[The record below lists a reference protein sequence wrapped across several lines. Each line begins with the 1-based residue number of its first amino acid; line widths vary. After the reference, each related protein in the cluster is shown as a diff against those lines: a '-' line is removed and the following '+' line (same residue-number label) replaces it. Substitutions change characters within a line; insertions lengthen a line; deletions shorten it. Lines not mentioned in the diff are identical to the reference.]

1 MSLQRKLFTAFVCL
15 IIVPLL
21 VLGTIA
27 YQIIA
32 NMTENRYSDQTE
44 LTLRAL
50 LRNVEQVFN
59 EMNKVTDSTI
69 ASDAIQEALLNW
81 QNAEIGEI
89 NYLEL
94 NEVQKNFRELLVNHP
109 SVRYAFM
116 YTLQQENVHKLFS
129 KDSFAPLPFE
139 TFKELEIY
147 QKVIARD
154 GLPLWIGPYEHTELT
169 GDEQVFTLARVVK
182 DIDTLAN
189 KGILLVQIH
198 NSDLESIFRYFRY
211 KEEYTNY
218 MIVNEDGLIL
228 YDSNRE
234 LEQQW
239 LDELMPTQD
248 WGKGYDSERTEFR
261 GVDSVVSAI
270 HFGSSENWR
279 LVAVTPWSIIGGEFK
294 WIGIIIALAIGICM
308 IFACLFILIF
318 IQRISK
324 AIVETVQVMREVERG
339 NLYARVEVRG
349 NDEIGL
355 LTRGFNR
362 LLYRLDELIEEV
374 KEQHERKRAAEMA
387 ALQAQIK
394 PHFLF
399 NTLESINILAIQN
412 QGKKVSQMVTKLGNI
427 LRISIQQQ
435 EEITIEQELAHVR
448 SYLDIQ
454 SYRFED
460 LFEYDIVIEE
470 RLLHYMTL
478 KLSLQPLVENCIQ
491 HGFEG
496 IEYLG
501 SIRIEISDSEDHLY
515 FRVQD
520 NGHGITA
527 EQLGKIHYMSSDVS
541 AFVNIPQLGERRGIG
556 VSNVADRIR
565 IRFGEPYGLMIC
577 SMPGHGTII
586 QMTIPK

>member
-1 MSLQRKLFTAFVCL
+1 MSLQRKLITAFVCF

-27 YQIIA
+27 YQIIS
-32 NMTENRYSDQTE
+32 NMTESRYSDQTE

-69 ASDAIQEALLNW
+69 ASDAIQEALLNM
-81 QNAEIGEI
+81 QNAEIDEI

-94 NEVQKNFRELLVNHP
+94 NEVQRNFRELLVNHP

-147 QKVIARD
+147 KKVIARD
-154 GLPLWIGPYEHTELT
+154 GLPVWIGPYEHEELT
-169 GDEQVFTLARVVK
+169 GSEQVFTLARVVK
-182 DIDTLAN
+182 DIDTLVN

-198 NSDLESIFRYFRY
+198 NSDLDSIFRYFRY

-218 MIVNEDGLIL
+218 MIVNDAGLIL

-234 LEQQW
+234 LERQS
-239 LDELMPTQD
+239 LDELMPAQN
-248 WGKGYDSERTEFR
+248 WGTEYDSGRVSFR

-270 HFGSSENWR
+270 HFGRSEKWR
-279 LVAVTPWSIIGGEFK
+279 LVAVTPWHVIGGEFT
-294 WIGIIIALAIGICM
+294 WIGFIIALSIGICM

-324 AIVETVQVMREVERG
+324 AIVETAHVMREVERG
-339 NLYARVEVRG
+339 NLDARVVVRG

-362 LLYRLDELIEEV
+362 LLYRMDELIEEV

-387 ALQAQIK
+387 VLQAQIK

-412 QGKKVSQMVTKLGNI
+412 QGKKVSQMVSKLGNI

-454 SYRFED
+454 NYRFED
-460 LFEYDIVIEE
+460 LFEYEIIVDD
-470 RLLHYMTL
+470 RLLNHMTL

-501 SIRIEISDSEDHLY
+501 SIRIEITDSEDNLY
-515 FRVQD
+515 FRIQD
-520 NGHGITA
+520 NGHGIPA
-527 EQLGKIHYMSSDVS
+527 EQLSKIHYMSNDMN
-541 AFVNIPQLGERRGIG
+541 AFVNIPELGERRGIG
-556 VSNVADRIR
+556 VSNVADRVR
-565 IRFGEPYGLMIC
+565 MRFGEPYGLMIC
-577 SMPGHGTII
+577 SAPGHGTVI